1 MDLGLTRSVTK
12 LSDGRELIYYDETPG
27 HDRSAADQRDLP
39 TVSTT
44 SQLRRDV
51 LTGEVTTVAGHR
63 QDRIFLP
70 AADQCPLDP
79 SRPGHP
85 TEIPA
90 ADYDVAVFEN
100 RFPSLA
106 GDTGRCEVVVFSSDH
121 GSSFGSLP
129 VSRIRSIVD
138 VWADRT
144 AELAQRPGVEYVYC
158 FENRG
163 VEVGVTLHHPH
174 GQIYAYTYVP
184 PRMQKMLEV
193 ATAYHESTGGCVAC
207 DALAEEKAEGTRVI
221 VAGEHFTA
229 YVPYAGRWPFQVD
242 IVPHRHVPDLP
253 ALTAAERDELAAIGK
268 DCVQRLD
275 ALFDGAM
282 PYIGSW
288 YQAPVATGRV
298 ESHLRWQFAAFR
310 RAPGKLK
317 YLAGS
322 ESGAGAFM
330 NDIRPE
336 QAAALLRGE
345 GPAS

>member
-1 MDLGLTRSVTK
+1 MEHADLTRTFVK

-27 HDRSAADQRDLP
+27 QDRSARDERDLP

-44 SQLRRDV
+44 SELRRDP
-51 LTGEVTTVAGHR
+51 LTGEITAVAGHR
-63 QDRIFLP
+63 QDRTFLP

-79 SRPGHP
+79 SRPGHLS
-85 TEIPA
+85 EIPA

-106 GDTGRCEVVVFSSDH
+106 GDTGRCEVVVFSAEH
-121 GSSFGSLP
+121 AASFGALP
-129 VSRIRSIVD
+129 VSRIRHIVD

-144 AELAQRPGVEYVYC
+144 TELAARPGIEYVYC

-174 GQIYAYTYVP
+174 GQIYAFTFIP
-184 PRMQKMLEV
+184 PRMQKMLDV

-207 DALAEEKAEGTRVI
+207 DALAEEKAEGSRIIT
-221 VAGEHFTA
+221 AGEHFTA

-242 IVPHRHVPDLP
+242 IVPNRHVPDLP
-253 ALTAAERDELAAIGK
+253 ALTSAERDELAVIGK

-275 ALFDGAM
+275 ALFDGPM

-288 YQAPVATGRV
+288 YQAPVSTGRA
-298 ESHLRWQFAAFR
+298 ESHLRWQLASLR

-317 YLAGS
+317 YLAGT

-336 QAAALLRGE
+336 RAAALLRGE
-345 GPAS
+345 D